1 LNCEFSKLRSRVL
14 GVAVAIF
21 GVSGGWAA
29 TGQDAAS
36 YTVADAPARLAA
48 GVQAA
53 DAAISA
59 LQRQLAGRLLEELRQ
74 GGPVRALSVCREEA
88 PALTAQTA
96 RTQGVR
102 IGRTSHR
109 LRNPGNV
116 APTWTEPFVAG
127 AAGRKAASV
136 QPVVVDLGDR
146 VGVLRPIATL
156 GVCLQCHGPATRLA
170 PEVRESLAAAYP
182 EDRAVGFTEG
192 DLRGFAWAEAPL
204 DTAGAASGTGR

>member
-1 LNCEFSKLRSRVL
+1 VL
-14 GVAVAIF
+14 GVALTIL
-21 GVSGGWAA
+21 GVSGGGPAA
-29 TGQDAAS
+29 GQDAAS

-59 LQRQLAGRLLEELRQ
+59 LQRQLAGRLLEQLRQ

-102 IGRTSHR
+102 VGRTSHR

-116 APTWTEPFVAG
+116 APAWAEPFVAS

-146 VGVLRPIATL
+146 VGLLRPIATQ
-156 GVCLQCHGPATRLA
+156 GVCLQCHGPAQRLA
-170 PEVRESLAAAYP
+170 AELRESLAAAYP
-182 EDRAVGFTEG
+182 EDRAVGFAEG

-204 DTAGAASGTGR
+204 DAAVAAPAPDR